1 MSFERLR
8 PVIWSGE
15 LVALAGVERFHII
28 APRLL
33 QPDALTTDLEY
44 VALLCLYHRQV
55 LLGALP
61 DRPDPALAEKWAN
74 TVLAL
79 HVADRST

>member
-1 MSFERLR
+1 MRFERLR
-8 PVIWSGE
+8 PVLWSGE

-33 QPDALTTDLEY
+33 KPDVAAAEVEY

-61 DRPDPALAEKWAN
+61 DRPDPALAERWVD
-74 TVLAL
+74 TMLAL
-79 HVADRST
+79 YAERRS